1 DFYEALKSGDHTMDD
16 FNEKLIELDTAQG
29 GFAETAQEAAGG
41 IKTAW
46 TNMQTWVVMGVA
58 KILESLDK
66 AFGGVGTIE
75 GLINGLKP
83 IFDATFSGIATVI
96 EKAGEAVRSIKDK
109 FLEFKDSIS
118 PITDAMQPLI
128 SIFQETFTNVITG
141 FMPIWESLKTLFS
154 SLMPIIQNLAVLIG
168 TVLLSAIIA
177 GTTVWNGLYNAI
189 LPI

>member
-1 DFYEALKSGDHTMDD
+1 
-16 FNEKLIELDTAQG
+16 
-29 GFAETAQEAAGG
+29 
-41 IKTAW
+41 
-46 TNMQTWVVMGVA
+46 
-58 KILESLDK
+58 

-189 LPI
+189 LPIINAFINLVDVVVNVVNAIIAVLTGDFDAAMQYWIDATESSIEFFKNLWDGVVGF